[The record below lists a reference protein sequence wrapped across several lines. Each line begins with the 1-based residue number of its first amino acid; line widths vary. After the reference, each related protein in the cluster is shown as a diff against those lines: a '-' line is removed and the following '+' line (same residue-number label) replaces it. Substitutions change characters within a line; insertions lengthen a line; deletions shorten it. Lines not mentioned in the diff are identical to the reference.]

1 MEVPL
6 KMTEYNPSKVEPKWQ
21 KRWADAKI
29 FEANVDHDKKKFM
42 VTFPIVYLNGLVHV
56 GHGYTVMKVDSYARY
71 KRMLGFNV
79 IFPQGWHATGQPIQG
94 VAERLKKG
102 DKIQI
107 RIMKQS
113 GITDAE
119 LEKFTDPLHISNYYK
134 VLAKRDLSRFGASI
148 DWRREFVTT
157 TLCPP
162 FSRFIEWQYE
172 TLRDLGYVK
181 KGTHPVVW
189 CSHCQSP
196 TGDHDRL
203 SGEGETAIE
212 FTLLKFPFED
222 GYLVPATL
230 RPETIFGVTNMW
242 IHPDG
247 DYVEAMVD
255 GEKWYF
261 AKAAVIKFK
270 DQLHDVKVIKEFKGI
285 EIIGKKCHT
294 PIRDVD
300 VKILPATF
308 VKVDHTTGV
317 VMSVPSHAPFDYVAL
332 RDIWNNKE
340 LLTKYKLP
348 DDFADDIELISMI
361 KIKGYGEHPAKE
373 IIEKEGVKSQ
383 EDEATEKATQKI
395 YKDEYNLGIMR
406 NNCGKYAGTKVKDIK
421 KILIK
426 DMEKDKISS
435 SIWETTAPVICRCS
449 TKNHIKI
456 LKDQWFITYGDEKW
470 KKKAQTHLAKKMTIY
485 PEQARQAFEY
495 TIDWLQDKACAR
507 KSGLG
512 TPLPWDPEWIVETLS
527 DSTIYMSYYTIS
539 RIINEL
545 DLQPEQLPN
554 ELFDFLF
561 RDKGSIDELVKK
573 SGLEKTLI
581 EEMKNEFEYFYPPD
595 FRASAKELI
604 FNHLTFYIF
613 QHIALFAKRHYPIEV
628 EGNGMISIEGAKMS
642 KSTGNSVSLVEAM
655 DKFGVDA
662 TRFGLAYAGEGYDD
676 ASFRYDDA
684 DAANKRMKMIYR
696 ELSNTKYSDEIKRID
711 KWIISRLQNKIN
723 ETSKNYQ
730 NQRTRSAI
738 STGFFDILNDIK
750 WYESRSGKHR
760 GPGYKDAFLTLVD
773 LMTPIIPHFAD
784 EVNEKIRGET
794 DNYAISRVFPKGSK
808 RKINTQL
815 ESEEQYIK
823 NVRDDIQSILDA
835 IRKQEKKPV
844 ATIEIFIAPEW
855 KYKVIEIRRTKPENL
870 IKACMADESIRSH
883 GNAVVKYAQKL
894 EKNPAFD
901 ATLTSKSEIKAL
913 KDALEFFKREFKT
926 KEVTIISATKS
937 EHPKANIAEPSRPGI
952 ALTFKD

>member
-1 MEVPL
+1 
-6 KMTEYNPSKVEPKWQ
+6 MTEYDPKKVESKWQ
-21 KRWADAKI
+21 ERWADKKI

-56 GHGYTVMKVDSYARY
+56 GHGYTVMKVDSYARF
-71 KRMLGFNV
+71 KRMQGYNV

-102 DKIQI
+102 DKVQI

-119 LEKFTDPLHISNYYK
+119 LKKFTDPLHIANYYK
-134 VLAKRDLSRFGASI
+134 ILAKRDLSRFGASI

-172 TLRDLGYVK
+172 TLRNLGYVK

-212 FTLLKFPFED
+212 FTILKFPFED

-247 DYVEAMVD
+247 DYVEAIVD
-255 GEKWYF
+255 GEKWF
-261 AKAAVIKFK
+261 ISEPTVQKLQ
-270 DQLHDVKVIKEFKGI
+270 DQLHEVKVTRKFKGI
-285 EIIGKKCHT
+285 EIIGKKCYT
-294 PIRDVD
+294 PIRNVD

-317 VMSVPSHAPFDYVAL
+317 VMSVPSHAPYDYVAL
-332 RDIWNNKE
+332 RDIWNNPK
-340 LLTKYKLP
+340 LLTKYALAE
-348 DDFADDIELISMI
+348 DFANDIELISMI
-361 KIKGYGEHPAKE
+361 KIEGYGEHPAKD
-373 IIEKEGVKSQ
+373 IIESEGVKSQ

-395 YKDEYNLGIMR
+395 YKDEYNHGIMR
-406 NNCGKYAGTKVKDIK
+406 ENCGKYAGTPVKDIK

-426 DMEKDKISS
+426 DLEEDKISS
-435 SIWETTAPVICRCS
+435 SIWETTGPVICRCS

-470 KKKAQTHLAKKMTIY
+470 KKKTQNHLAKKMIIF
-485 PEQARQAFEY
+485 PDQARQAFEY

-539 RIINEL
+539 RIINEH
-545 DLQPEQLPN
+545 DLQPKQLPN
-554 ELFDFLF
+554 ELFDYLF
-561 RDKGSIDELVKK
+561 RDKISLEEAAEK
-573 SGLEKTLI
+573 SGLDKSLV
-581 EEMKNEFEYFYPPD
+581 EEMKSEFEYFYPSD

-613 QHIALFAKRHYPIEV
+613 QHIALFNKKHYPIEV

-642 KSTGNSVSLVEAM
+642 KSAGNSVSLAEVM

-662 TRFGLAYAGEGYDD
+662 TRFGLAYSGEGYED
-676 ASFRYDDA
+676 ASFRYDDV

-696 ELSNTKYSDEIKRID
+696 ELTASKFTNNTRRID
-711 KWIISRLQNKIN
+711 KWIISRIQDKIT
-723 ETSKNYQ
+723 EATDHFK

-738 STGFFDILNDIK
+738 SSGFFDILNDIK
-750 WYESRSGKHR
+750 WYESRAGKQK
-760 GPGYKDAFLTLVD
+760 GPGYKTALLTLID
-773 LMTPIIPHFAD
+773 LMTPIIPHFAE
-784 EVNEKIRGET
+784 EVNENIRKKKDIFAT
-794 DNYAISRVFPKGSK
+794 QRSFPKTDK
-808 RKINTQL
+808 RKIDIKL
-815 ESEEQYIK
+815 EAEEQLIK
-823 NVRDDIQSILDA
+823 NVRDDIQGILDA
-835 IRKQEKKPV
+835 IKKHEKKGLS
-844 ATIEIFIAPEW
+844 TIEIFVSPEW
-855 KYKVIEIRRTKPENL
+855 QYKILDIRRSKPDNL
-870 IKACMADESIRSH
+870 IKAIMANDSIKQH
-883 GNAVVKYAQKL
+883 GNAAVKYAQKL
-894 EKNPAFD
+894 INNPGFDTILSNKSEFD
-901 ATLTSKSEIKAL
+901 ALN
-913 KDALEFFKREFKT
+913 DAIDYYKREFNA
-926 KEVTIISATKS
+926 KEIKIISADKS
-937 EHPKANIAEPSRPGI
+937 KHPKAKIAEPGRPGI
-952 ALTFKD
+952 ALTF

>member
-6 KMTEYNPSKVEPKWQ
+6 QMTEYDPKKVEPKWQ
-21 KRWADAKI
+21 KCWAEAKI
-29 FEANVDHDKKKFM
+29 FEANIDHNKKKFM
-42 VTFPIVYLNGLVHV
+42 TTFPIVYLNGLVHV
-56 GHGYTVMKVDSYARY
+56 GHGYTVMKVDSYARF
-71 KRMLGFNV
+71 KRMHGYNI

-102 DKIQI
+102 DKVQI
-107 RIMKQS
+107 KIMKQS

-247 DYVEAMVD
+247 DYVEAIVD
-255 GEKWYF
+255 GEKWF
-261 AKAAVIKFK
+261 ISEPTVLKLQ
-270 DQLHDVKVIKEFKGI
+270 DQLHEVEVIRKFKGI

-317 VMSVPSHAPFDYVAL
+317 VMSVPSHAPYDYVAL
-332 RDIWNNKE
+332 RDIWNDSK
-340 LLTKYKLP
+340 LLTKYGLQE
-348 DDFADDIELISMI
+348 DYASDIELLSMI
-361 KIKGYGEHPAKE
+361 KIEGYGEHPAKDVIDE
-373 IIEKEGVKSQ
+373 LGIESQ
-383 EDEATEKATQKI
+383 EDEETEKATQTI
-395 YKDEYNLGIMR
+395 YKAEYNHGIMR
-406 NNCGKYAGTKVKDIK
+406 DNCGKYAGTRVNEIK

-426 DMEKDKISS
+426 DLEKDKISS
-435 SIWETTAPVICRCS
+435 SIWETTGPVICRCS

-470 KKKAQTHLAKKMTIY
+470 KKKARNHLAKKMTIY
-485 PEQARQAFEY
+485 PEKARQAFEY

-512 TPLPWDPEWIVETLS
+512 TPLPWEPEWIVETLS
-527 DSTIYMSYYTIS
+527 DSTVYMAYYTIS
-539 RIINEL
+539 RIINEH

-554 ELFDFLF
+554 ELFDYIF
-561 RDKGSIDELVKK
+561 RNKVTLEEAVKK
-573 SGLEKTLI
+573 SKLKKSLI
-581 EEMKNEFEYFYPPD
+581 EEMKSEFEHFYPPD
-595 FRASAKELI
+595 YRASAKELI

-613 QHIALFAKRHYPIEV
+613 QHIALFNKKHYPIEV
-628 EGNGMISIEGAKMS
+628 EGNGMINIEGAKMS
-642 KSTGNSVSLVEAM
+642 KSAGNSVSLVEAM

-662 TRFGLAYAGEGYDD
+662 TRFGLAYSGEGYED
-676 ASFRYDDA
+676 AFFRYADV

-696 ELSNTKYSDEIKRID
+696 ELSSTIWSDEVQRID
-711 KWIISRLQNKIN
+711 KWITSRIQNKII
-723 ETSKNYQ
+723 ETADHYQ

-738 STGFFDILNDIK
+738 SSAFFNILNDIK
-750 WYESRSGKHR
+750 WYETRAGKHK
-760 GPGYKDAFLTLVD
+760 GPGYKTAYLTLID

-784 EVNEKIRGET
+784 EINEKIRKDKNT
-794 DNYAISRVFPKGSK
+794 FACNRTFPKANK
-808 RKINTQL
+808 RQINKKL
-815 ESEEQYIK
+815 EEEEHFIR
-823 NVRDDIQSILDA
+823 NIREDIQGIFDA
-835 IRKQEKKPV
+835 IKKQEKKV
-844 ATIEIFIAPEW
+844 LETIEIFVAPNW
-855 KYKVIEIRRTKPENL
+855 KYKILKIRRTKPDNL
-870 IKACMADESIRSH
+870 IKACMADESIKLH
-883 GNAVVKYAQKL
+883 GNNAVKYIQKL
-894 EKNPAFD
+894 TKNPSFD
-901 ATLTSKSEIKAL
+901 TTLTCKSETEAI
-913 KDALEFFKREFKT
+913 KDAAEFFKRDFKT
-926 KEVTIISATKS
+926 QEVKIIPSAKS
-937 EHPKANIAEPSRPGI
+937 DHPKAKVAEPGRPGI
-952 ALTFKD
+952 ALTFKK